1 MKEYVRFR
9 IDAGIQP
16 VLLIVDSN
24 HGFVERNVIR
34 ARPAV
39 GL

>member
-1 MKEYVRFR
+1 MKEFVRFR
-9 IDAGIQP
+9 IDGGIQP

-24 HGFVERNVIR
+24 HRFVECNVIR
-34 ARPAV
+34 ARTAF